1 MMAIAGLLALRCEV
15 KGYDVQVRFGEWFL
29 VAAESGEEDA
39 TGLID
44 TEWDVLDGDGDV
56 VGIAE
61 FEFLGV
67 LGDAAEH
74 LWEER

>member
-15 KGYDVQVRFGEWFL
+15 KGYDVQVRFRQRFL

-39 TGLID
+39 TGFVD
-44 TEWDVLDGDGDV
+44 TERDVIDGDGDI

-61 FEFLGV
+61 FEFFGV

-74 LWEER
+74 LRKER